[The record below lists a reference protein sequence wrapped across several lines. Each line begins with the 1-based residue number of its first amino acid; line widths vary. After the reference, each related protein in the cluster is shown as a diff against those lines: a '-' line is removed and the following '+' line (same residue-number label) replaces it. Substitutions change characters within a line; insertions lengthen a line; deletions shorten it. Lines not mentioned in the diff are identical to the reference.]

1 MISDISDPNTDVEAI
16 YKDFRKWLCNRGTN
30 SQFSTDALVDF
41 ICYKIDKS
49 NISITREIRHLALD
63 KAGMLIKIW
72 IRLGWIRVF
81 RGLSFGI
88 IKGRGTR
95 CE

>member
-49 NISITREIRHLALD
+49 NISITR
-63 KAGMLIKIW
+63 
-72 IRLGWIRVF
+72 
-81 RGLSFGI
+81 
-88 IKGRGTR
+88 
-95 CE
+95 